1 MGKLTELKRRMKE
14 VIDAKPNTPI
24 HGVVTAVN
32 GDVCNVMIEGLE
44 LTDVR
49 LKPIVGGDERL
60 LLTPAIGSDVMML
73 SANDGGLENLEV
85 IKIDRIEKVEI
96 IENGFEFHIDCKNKK
111 VGFGT
116 KETDIYGVFNQLST
130 LLRQLKVYTPSGPSG
145 MPLPD
150 SIARIEKFETD
161 FKKILKSI

>member
-1 MGKLTELKRRMKE
+1 MGKLSQLKQRMKE
-14 VIDAKPNTPI
+14 VVDVKPNTPI

-49 LKPIVGGDERL
+49 LKPIVGGDDRL

-96 IENGFEFHIDCKNKK
+96 IENGFEFHVDFKSKK

-116 KETDIYGVFNQLST
+116 KETDVYSVFTQLGE
-130 LLRQLKVYTPSGPSG
+130 LLKQLKVYTPSGPSG
-145 MPLPD
+145 TPLPD
-150 SIARIEKFETD
+150 SIVRIEKFETD